1 MGQVRHGRA
10 EREEI
15 AARYK
20 RMAGL
25 GKETFNARATQ
36 SVG

>member
-1 MGQVRHGRA
+1 MGPVRHGRA
-10 EREEI
+10 GREEI
-15 AARYK
+15 AASYK

-25 GKETFNARATQ
+25 GKETLNARATL